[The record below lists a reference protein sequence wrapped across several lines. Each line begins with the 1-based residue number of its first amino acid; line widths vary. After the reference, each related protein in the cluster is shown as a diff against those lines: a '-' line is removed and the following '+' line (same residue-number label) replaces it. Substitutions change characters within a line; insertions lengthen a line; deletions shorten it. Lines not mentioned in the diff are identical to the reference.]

1 MSGYFLPVKQAKKPF
16 FASNMNFLKV
26 GVSNISKKFKRFCDN
41 FVLFFEEITF
51 LVTKGKNIL
60 QI

>member
-1 MSGYFLPVKQAKKPF
+1 MSDYFLPVKQAKKPF
-16 FASNMNFLKV
+16 FGSNMNFLKV